1 MTRPRRTDTLTAAT
15 ATAGSPVGAR
25 PRAIATPPHAPGRA
39 IAWLAPTI
47 LVALLL
53 TLPHATPLFHA
64 WFPEVTHPLYWR
76 TSFAQL
82 ALAHALLVVVATAI
96 AIVAGLSLGILATRP
111 AGRSLLPTV
120 RAVAVIGQTF
130 PPVAVLA
137 IAVPLLGFG
146 AAPTLLALALYGV
159 LPVLGQTIAGLQ
171 QVPASALHAAD
182 GMGYGRWRRLWE
194 VELPLA
200 AGPIMAGVRLSAI
213 VSVGTA
219 TIGSAVGAATLG
231 APIVE
236 GLVGNNTAYVVQG
249 ALLVGAL
256 ALTVD
261 SALGTVERRVKR
273 HRPEHGTL

>member
-1 MTRPRRTDTLTAAT
+1 
-15 ATAGSPVGAR
+15 VK
-25 PRAIATPPHAPGRA
+25 AIVAP
-39 IAWLAPTI
+39 LL

-53 TLPHATPLFHA
+53 ALPHSASWFHA
-64 WFPEVTHPLYWR
+64 WMPTLSHPLYTR
-76 TSFAQL
+76 TSFL
-82 ALAHALLVVVATAI
+82 SLTLSHLWLVVLATLVAVA
-96 AIVAGLSLGILATRP
+96 AGLTLGVLATRP

-146 AAPTLLALALYGV
+146 AAPTLLALTLYGV
-159 LPVLGQTIAGLQ
+159 LPVLGQTVAGLDN
-171 QVPASALHAAD
+171 VSPAALHAAD
-182 GMGYGRWRRLWE
+182 GMGYGRWRRLWD

-219 TIGSAVGAATLG
+219 TIGSAVGATTLG
-231 APIVE
+231 SPIVE

-256 ALTVD
+256 ALSIDGV
-261 SALGTVERRVKR
+261 LGTVERRIR
-273 HRPEHGTL
+273 RNRR

>member
-1 MTRPRRTDTLTAAT
+1 MGFTIVHGDARMRFVLPCAT
-15 ATAGSPVGAR
+15 
-25 PRAIATPPHAPGRA
+25 
-39 IAWLAPTI
+39 
-47 LVALLL
+47 LLL
-53 TLPHATPLFHA
+53 LLLALPHASPWFHA
-64 WFPEVTHPLYWR
+64 WMPDLSHPLYTR
-76 TSFAQL
+76 TSFARLTLAHL
-82 ALAHALLVVVATAI
+82 ALVASAT
-96 AIVAGLSLGILATRP
+96 IVAVAVGLSLGVLATRP

-146 AAPTLLALALYGV
+146 AAPTFLALVLYGV
-159 LPVLGQTIAGLQ
+159 LPVLAQTVAGLDS
-171 QVPASALHAAD
+171 VSPAALHAAD
-182 GMGYGRWRRLWE
+182 GMGYGRWRRLVD

-219 TIGSAVGAATLG
+219 TIGSAVGATTLG
-231 APIVE
+231 SPIVE

-261 SALGTVERRVKR
+261 GLLSTIERRWLRRV
-273 HRPEHGTL
+273 

>member
-1 MTRPRRTDTLTAAT
+1 MKLAAT
-15 ATAGSPVGAR
+15 FAM
-25 PRAIATPPHAPGRA
+25 
-39 IAWLAPTI
+39 
-47 LVALLL
+47 LVLLL
-53 TLPHATPLFHA
+53 LVLPQSAPLFHA
-64 WFPEVTHPLYWR
+64 WQPSLSHPLYTR
-76 TSFAQL
+76 TSFL
-82 ALAHALLVVVATAI
+82 ALTWAHLLLVAVATVI
-96 AIVAGLSLGILATRP
+96 AVLIGLSLGILATRP

-146 AAPTLLALALYGV
+146 AAPTLLALVLYGV
-159 LPVLGQTIAGLQ
+159 LPVLAQTVAGLD
-171 QVPASALHAAD
+171 QVPAAAMHAAD
-182 GMGYGRWRRLWE
+182 GMGYGRWRRLCE

-219 TIGSAVGAATLG
+219 TIGSAVGATTLG
-231 APIVE
+231 SPIVE
-236 GLVGNNTAYVVQG
+236 GLVGNNPAYVVQG

-261 SALGTVERRVKR
+261 AALSAVERRIRR
-273 HRPEHGTL
+273 HA

>member
-1 MTRPRRTDTLTAAT
+1 MKTWL
-15 ATAGSPVGAR
+15 
-25 PRAIATPPHAPGRA
+25 PPL
-39 IAWLAPTI
+39 ILLAL
-47 LVALLL
+47 LVAL
-53 TLPHATPLFHA
+53 PHAGPLFHA
-64 WFPEVTHPLYWR
+64 WLPDLSHPLYWR
-76 TSFAQL
+76 TSFTEL
-82 ALAHALLVVVATAI
+82 ALSHALLVAI
-96 AIVAGLSLGILATRP
+96 ATVLAVVVGLSLGILATRP

-120 RAVAVIGQTF
+120 RAGAVIGQTF

-146 AAPTLLALALYGV
+146 AAPTLLALSLYGV
-159 LPVLGQTIAGLQ
+159 LPVLGQTVAGLD
-171 QVPASALHAAD
+171 QVPVSALHAAD

-261 SALGTVERRVKR
+261 GLLGFVENRIRR
-273 HRPEHGTL
+273 PSG

>member
-1 MTRPRRTDTLTAAT
+1 LLL
-15 ATAGSPVGAR
+15 V
-25 PRAIATPPHAPGRA
+25 
-39 IAWLAPTI
+39 I
-47 LVALLL
+47 LVLV
-53 TLPHATPLFHA
+53 LPHSGPWFHA
-64 WFPEVTHPLYWR
+64 WMPTLSHPLYTR
-76 TSFAQL
+76 TSFF
-82 ALAHALLVVVATAI
+82 ALTLSHLWLVVVATLVAV
-96 AIVAGLSLGILATRP
+96 AAGLALGVLATRP
-111 AGRSLLPTV
+111 GGRSLLPTV

-159 LPVLGQTIAGLQ
+159 LPVLGQTVAGLDN
-171 QVPASALHAAD
+171 VSPAALHAAD
-182 GMGYGRWRRLWE
+182 GMGYGRWRRLWD

-219 TIGSAVGAATLG
+219 TIGSAVGATTLG
-231 APIVE
+231 SPIVE

-256 ALTVD
+256 ALSID
-261 SALGTVERRVKR
+261 GLLGAVERRIR
-273 HRPEHGTL
+273 RNRR

>member
-1 MTRPRRTDTLTAAT
+1 MKTWL
-15 ATAGSPVGAR
+15 
-25 PRAIATPPHAPGRA
+25 PPL
-39 IAWLAPTI
+39 ILLAL
-47 LVALLL
+47 LVAL
-53 TLPHATPLFHA
+53 PHTAPLFHA
-64 WFPEVTHPLYWR
+64 WLPDLSHPLYWR
-76 TSFAQL
+76 TSFAEL
-82 ALAHALLVVVATAI
+82 ALSHALLVAIATVVA
-96 AIVAGLSLGILATRP
+96 VVVGLSLGILATRP

-146 AAPTLLALALYGV
+146 AAPTLLALSLYGV
-159 LPVLGQTIAGLQ
+159 LPVLGQTVAGLD
-171 QVPASALHAAD
+171 QVPVSALHAAD

-200 AGPIMAGVRLSAI
+200 AGPIMAGVRLSAT

-261 SALGTVERRVKR
+261 GLLGFVENRIRR
-273 HRPEHGTL
+273 PPG

>member
-1 MTRPRRTDTLTAAT
+1 MK
-15 ATAGSPVGAR
+15 
-25 PRAIATPPHAPGRA
+25 
-39 IAWLAPTI
+39 AWLP
-47 LVALLL
+47 LVVLGALLL
-53 TLPHATPLFHA
+53 TLPHSAPLFHS
-64 WFPEVTHPLYWR
+64 WLPELSHPLYWR

-82 ALAHALLVVVATAI
+82 ALAHALLVAVATA
-96 AIVAGLSLGILATRP
+96 VAVFVGLTLGILATRP

-146 AAPTLLALALYGV
+146 AAPTLLALSLYGV
-159 LPVLGQTIAGLQ
+159 LPVLGQTVAGLD

-182 GMGYGRWRRLWE
+182 GMGYGPWRRLWE

-256 ALTVD
+256 ALSVD
-261 SALGTVERRVKR
+261 GLLGLVERRL
-273 HRPEHGTL
+273 RPHA